1 MYETCKFG
9 TRGDTGL
16 KIGTVDLGG
25 VELLNS
31 FRF

>member
-9 TRGDTGL
+9 TRSDTGL
-16 KIGTVDLGG
+16 KIVTVDLGG
-25 VELLNS
+25 VELLDS